1 MIELELFF
9 KTVEEKIR
17 RDHTNYLENMK
28 RVPSPPPKK
37 RWWQFW
43 KRNPVPVEDELLKSY
58 NAGIKKVL
66 HILKVEYSKFNRR
79 LLKAEK
85 EAEKEDKF

>member
-17 RDHTNYLENMK
+17 RDHTHYLENLK
-28 RVPSPPPKK
+28 RVPLPTVKK

-43 KRNPVPVEDELLKSY
+43 KREIVPVEDRLLKAY
-58 NAGIKKVL
+58 NAGIHKAL
-66 HILKVEYSKFNRR
+66 HILKVEYGKFNRR
-79 LLKAEK
+79 LLKEAK
-85 EAEKEDKF
+85 ETEKEDKF